1 VFAGSTAPT
10 DGNVGDTPSGED
22 RASNYYGVS
31 HFPCCITNFPQVLMH
46 SDMHTCTCTCDMHTC
61 DMHTCTH
68 AHAPPTSPQG
78 WPKFAASA
86 VMAAADGSPA
96 FVLASLVPVRA
107 ALPFGGSVQVEG
119 AYPFGDAVHVRVVLP
134 APLRATAFVRIPGWA
149 DQASIDGK
157 PAPNGT
163 LVAVPCVGSS
173 TLLVELQPRVRTQA
187 GWGVLRDPADPGR
200 PPTNALTVSR
210 GPLLFALHP
219 AERWRVVKRY
229 DDALPGRPLAVGRR
243 ISNP

>member
-1 VFAGSTAPT
+1 
-10 DGNVGDTPSGED
+10 
-22 RASNYYGVS
+22 
-31 HFPCCITNFPQVLMH
+31 
-46 SDMHTCTCTCDMHTC
+46 
-61 DMHTCTH
+61 
-68 AHAPPTSPQG
+68 
-78 WPKFAASA
+78 
-86 VMAAADGSPA
+86 MAAADGSPA

-107 ALPFGGSVQVEG
+107 ALPFGGSVHVEG

-149 DQASIDGK
+149 DQAAIDANPNPNPDPNPNPNPNPDPDRNPGWPEQASIDGK

-173 TLLVELQPRVRTQA
+173 TLLVELRPTVRTQA
-187 GWGVLRDPADPGR
+187 GWGVVSDPADPGR

-219 AERWRVVKRY
+219 AERRRVVKTY
-229 DDALPGRPLAVGRR
+229 DDALPSRPLAVGRR